1 MLKDKF
7 GRKINYL
14 RISLIDRCNLRCK
27 YCMPPNGVDLYG
39 HDKILTYEELLL
51 IIKAAAELGIN
62 SIRLTGG
69 EPLIRR
75 GLIPFI
81 KTVSNI
87 DGIDDIAITTNGVLL
102 EEMADDLKKAGVNR
116 LNISLDTLNKDKFKE
131 ITGRDQF
138 EKVFKGINKSIEVGF
153 EPVKINVVM
162 LKNFNEGEILDF
174 VKLTKDKPLHVRFI
188 EMMPLGESKNN
199 WTAGYMPWNDA
210 LELVKREFEVR
221 ESSGP
226 KGSGP
231 AKYYTIPGFLGTFGF
246 ITPVGEHFCHQCN
259 RIRLTS
265 DGFLKTCLFG
275 NNEVNLK
282 KLSKTGDINKIKE
295 AIIKSINE
303 KPEKHQITNHNVS
316 RFMSQIGG

>member
-51 IIKAAAELGIN
+51 IIKAVAELGIN

-116 LNISLDTLNKDKFKE
+116 VNISLDTLNKDKFKE
-131 ITGRDQF
+131 ITGNDQF
-138 EKVFKGINKSIEVGF
+138 DKVFRAINKSIEVGF
-153 EPVKINVVM
+153 NPVKINVVL
-162 LKNFNEGEILDF
+162 LKGFNEGEILDF
-174 VKLTKDKPLHVRFI
+174 VKLTKDKSLHVRFI

-282 KLSKTGDINKIKE
+282 ELSKTGDINKIKE

>member
-1 MLKDKF
+1 
-7 GRKINYL
+7 
-14 RISLIDRCNLRCK
+14 
-27 YCMPPNGVDLYG
+27 
-39 HDKILTYEELLL
+39 
-51 IIKAAAELGIN
+51 
-62 SIRLTGG
+62 
-69 EPLIRR
+69 
-75 GLIPFI
+75 
-81 KTVSNI
+81 VSNI

>member
-1 MLKDKF
+1 
-7 GRKINYL
+7 
-14 RISLIDRCNLRCK
+14 
-27 YCMPPNGVDLYG
+27 MPPNGVDLYG

-51 IIKAAAELGIN
+51 IIKASAQLGIN

-87 DGIDDIAITTNGVLL
+87 DGIEDIAITTNGVLL
-102 EEMADDLKKAGVNR
+102 EGMADDLKRAGVKR
-116 LNISLDTLNKDKFKE
+116 VNISLDTLKRDKFQK
-131 ITGRDQF
+131 ITGKDDF
-138 EKVFKGINKSIEVGF
+138 DKVFRAINKSIQVGF
-153 EPVKINVVM
+153 NPVKINVVL
-162 LKNFNEGEILDF
+162 LKGFNEDEILDF

-188 EMMPLGESKNN
+188 EIMPLGESKNS
-199 WTAGYMPWNDA
+199 WTAGYIPWTDA

-221 ESSGP
+221 ESFGP

-231 AKYYTIPGFLGTFGF
+231 AKYYTIPDFIGTFGF
-246 ITPVGEHFCHQCN
+246 ITPVGEHFCGQCN

-282 KLSKTGDINKIKE
+282 ELSKTGDIEKIKK
-295 AIIKSINE
+295 AIVKGINE
-303 KPEKHQITNHNVS
+303 KPEKHQISNHEVS